1 MKRNNVRLMTEN
13 ELILLKKRYKFTIE
27 NNKIVVRTSIRSRET
42 LHDIDK
48 PFAINV
54 KKVRKICFSQDA
66 IQIWKS
72 LYEEEANLLEVQQ
85 AVNKLV
91 ITFQD
96 ITLDNVKEILNGKN
110 LKIKGVK

>member
-1 MKRNNVRLMTEN
+1 MKRNNVRLMTDN
-13 ELILLKKRYKFTIE
+13 ELQLLKHRYSFSFDE
-27 NNKIVVRTSIRSRET
+27 NYIYVDTTLRSRRT
-42 LHDIDK
+42 LHPVDS

-54 KKVRKICFSQDA
+54 KKVRKICFSLDA

-72 LYEEEANLLEVQQ
+72 LYEEKVNLLDVQQ

-96 ITLDNVKEILNGKN
+96 ITLENVKEILNGKS
-110 LKIKGVK
+110 LKIKIK